1 MDGTN
6 SLRDVRRSSRGTR
19 KPHVEVLDLRCE
31 CGRRD
36 CSESLRVSGPTL
48 EWARSRGLTLVAP
61 GHAAPADAVAEQT
74 TSFLLVRTPGA

>member
-6 SLRDVRRSSRGTR
+6 FVRDVRRTSRGTH

-31 CGRRD
+31 CGRYD
-36 CSESLRVSGPTL
+36 CGESLRVSGPTL

-61 GHAAPADAVAEQT
+61 GHEAPGDTVAEAT